1 MIRDGGPPAW
11 LNEYHADFLVHD
23 RLAAARRAAAHRS
36 ALDAVR
42 RSRRPR
48 RRRVAEVLT
57 SLGRRLRSLL

>member
-1 MIRDGGPPAW
+1 MIRNGGPPVW

-23 RLAAARRAAAHRS
+23 RLEAARRAASHRS
-36 ALDAVR
+36 VLDAIR

-48 RRRVAEVLT
+48 RRRVAEVLA

>member
-1 MIRDGGPPAW
+1 MIRDGGPPVW

-23 RLAAARRAAAHRS
+23 RLEAARRAAAHRS
-36 ALDAVR
+36 VLDAIR

-48 RRRVAEVLT
+48 RRRVAEVLA